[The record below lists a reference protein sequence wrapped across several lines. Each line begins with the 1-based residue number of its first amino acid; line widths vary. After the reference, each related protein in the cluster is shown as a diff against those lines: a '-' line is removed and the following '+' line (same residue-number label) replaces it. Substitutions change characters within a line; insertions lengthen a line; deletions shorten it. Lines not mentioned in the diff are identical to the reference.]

1 MEELSLSVKHRV
13 LPVDSILLFG
23 EKKSKT
29 SVFVTNYEIYYI
41 TYKAHLRKIF
51 TDLFFKIF
59 IKFDTFLKNSVYF
72 YFSLGLIKNYFIKI
86 SPENNI

>member
-1 MEELSLSVKHRV
+1 M
-13 LPVDSILLFG
+13 DNILLLG

-41 TYKAHLRKIF
+41 TYKAHFRKIF
-51 TDLFFKIF
+51 TDLFFEII

-72 YFSLGLIKNYFIKI
+72 YFRIELFKNYFIKI
-86 SPENNI
+86 RPQNNILNTKKIRIR